1 MYDSA
6 LDHDPL
12 ETGHADTDPARPN
25 PIIDLGDSSA
35 VRKFAREYLSA
46 LQRPLEPDAIHDVT
60 AAISRYKGPSLIRR
74 ETLESFLALMLAPS
88 HA

>member
-1 MYDSA
+1 MHDFVFDNDS
-6 LDHDPL
+6 L
-12 ETGHADTDPARPN
+12 ETGHTDSDPAN
-25 PIIDLGDSSA
+25 PLIDIGDSNA

-46 LQRPLEPDAIHDVT
+46 LQRPFEPDAIHDVT

-74 ETLESFLALMLAPS
+74 ETLESFLALMLAPG

>member
-12 ETGHADTDPARPN
+12 ETERADTDPTGAN
-25 PIIDLGDSSA
+25 PIIDLGDGSA

-46 LQRPLEPDAIHDVT
+46 LQRPLGADELHDVT

-74 ETLESFLALMLAPS
+74 KTLESFLALMLAPS
-88 HA
+88 QA